1 MNIALTPQT
10 IPISWQDY
18 LTGNYDRSLIPWQ
31 RYRYSGTGVVE
42 VPSEVLRNGVI
53 ARRLARRLEPFVEDP
68 DEQILL
74 NILGVEVERSERE
87 ERIPDLAVISEEL
100 ANLIDFDTS
109 STLTLDMP
117 APLLVVEVVSP
128 SSVKDDLE
136 TKPFEYMNRGI
147 GEYMSIDWRKE
158 VVQVWSYTGDG
169 KNYNF
174 SEYRTGERIILKT
187 FPALVMTVNE
197 IISLKK

>member
-1 MNIALTPQT
+1 MNIAVSPQT

-18 LTGNYDRSLIPWQ
+18 LSRNYDRTQIPWQ

-42 VPSEVLRNGVI
+42 VTSEVLKNGVV
-53 ARRLARRLEPFVEDP
+53 ARRLARRLEPFVSDP
-68 DEQILL
+68 DQQILL

-87 ERIPDLAVISEEL
+87 ERIPDLAVISEDL
-100 ANLIDFDTS
+100 ADLIDFDNS

-117 APLLVVEVVSP
+117 SPLLVVEVVSP

-136 TKPFEYMNRGI
+136 TKPFEYMGRSV
-147 GEYMSIDWRKE
+147 GEYVSIDWRKE
-158 VVQVWSYTGDG
+158 IVQVWSCTEDG

-174 SEYRTGERIILKT
+174 SEYRSGDHVVLNSFPSLSITVDEMILKR
-187 FPALVMTVNE
+187 
-197 IISLKK
+197 